1 MTTAIAPAID
11 PRSPQ
16 ARQQAERLL
25 ENAEADAAEADAA
38 VSHVRELLA
47 LGRAKRGD
55 VLKASRILAL
65 AIETRENAR
74 AAVRAVDREAAEL
87 RAAEQ
92 AERESRRLNR
102 ARELRVE
109 RDELYAE
116 IAAWFAETEQRAAA
130 LNQAAHD
137 WNSRASREGGGVRL
151 AVPSDSGRMW
161 GAFTDGLAQLRRNW
175 PVRGAKT

>member
-1 MTTAIAPAID
+1 MTTAID
-11 PRSPQ
+11 PRSPE
-16 ARQQAERLL
+16 ARQQAERAL
-25 ENAEADAAEADAA
+25 EDAEADAAAADAA
-38 VSHVRELLA
+38 VNDVRERFA

-55 VLKASRILAL
+55 VLKASRVLANS
-65 AIETRENAR
+65 IETREVAKAAIRGLDR
-74 AAVRAVDREAAEL
+74 AASEL

-92 AERESRRLNR
+92 AERESRRLAR

-116 IAAWFAETEQRAAA
+116 LAAWFAETEQRAAA
-130 LNQAAHD
+130 LNQAAAD
-137 WNSRASREGGGVRL
+137 WNARASREGGAVRL

-175 PVRGAKT
+175 PVRGDKT